1 MTDVYRPTS
10 GLILRALRDGRQ
22 ATVPELETELQRERS
37 SVRRCLYRL
46 IAQGRIERV
55 GTRQSEGRG
64 RPAYLYRRTPCRQ

>member
-1 MTDVYRPTS
+1 MTDRYRPTS

-22 ATVPELETELQRERS
+22 ATVPELEVELGRERS

-55 GTRQSEGRG
+55 GLRHTDGRG
-64 RPAYLYRRTPCRQ
+64 RPAYLYRRTPCLG